1 MLKINKNISLITY
14 VLLVLCIFN
23 LSENLNFNN
32 IIFWGV
38 LFLVSYLFS
47 NIIFKYKSLF
57 IGLFAI
63 AALYIQLVI
72 DQYVMS
78 EEFFLNSLA
87 VLLIIKFSEL
97 SDKNNNLS
105 FNLICMIVAVASLIK
120 DQGII
125 SSFVSFSI
133 IILLVINMYFIQ
145 QKELLEFSYKNI
157 LKYLGFGLSIFPFI
171 IIFYLIFPRA
181 EINFRLFD
189 NSASSLGIPDKIR
202 LGSFSQFSNSDEEIF
217 TLINNDYRQDD
228 LYFRVKIFDYMEEN
242 QSWRPSSSYFLF
254 SKFKDDFKISD
265 KIDLNN
271 SYQIILE
278 PYKKKWIPSL
288 KNSQLVNENIKI
300 TKDLFNETFISKDL
314 IDRKKRIKFNN
325 IKTTFDLDEEIKSY
339 YTLLPKTISN
349 ELKLW
354 VKKNNNSTKEDFIN
368 KIYDRFSNGSY
379 FYNLS
384 PKKTSINNYENFFF
398 NDKEGYCEYYASTFV
413 LLARLAGL
421 PSRVVTGYYGGE
433 LNEVGNFYS
442 FKQKDTHAWAEVWF
456 DDKGWVRIDPTKA
469 IPKENIINSLN
480 NVITTNDFSSN
491 GLLSSKFIKTLG
503 FYFNYLDF
511 VWTQHLLSYDDKERK
526 NFIERVLNLQFSK
539 IFIWIFAPLLI
550 YILVRLILSIN
561 SINLLKFRLFIILFG
576 KRKNLNILKSDTL
589 QQVYYKLSSND
600 KKKYKVFFKIF
611 EEEVYSNNKLG
622 FIKIFKLVF

>member
-32 IIFWGV
+32 IIFWGI
-38 LFLVSYLFS
+38 LFVISYIFS

-63 AALYIQLVI
+63 VALYIQLVI

-87 VLLIIKFSEL
+87 VLIIIKFSEL

-125 SSFVSFSI
+125 SSIVSFSI

-145 QKELLEFSYKNI
+145 QKELLEFSFKNI

-189 NSASSLGIPDKIR
+189 NSASSLGIPDTIS

-217 TLINNDYRQDD
+217 TLINNGYRQDD

-288 KNSQLVNENIKI
+288 KNSQ
-300 TKDLFNETFISKDL
+300 
-314 IDRKKRIKFNN
+314 
-325 IKTTFDLDEEIKSY
+325 
-339 YTLLPKTISN
+339 
-349 ELKLW
+349 
-354 VKKNNNSTKEDFIN
+354 
-368 KIYDRFSNGSY
+368 
-379 FYNLS
+379 
-384 PKKTSINNYENFFF
+384 
-398 NDKEGYCEYYASTFV
+398 
-413 LLARLAGL
+413 
-421 PSRVVTGYYGGE
+421 
-433 LNEVGNFYS
+433 
-442 FKQKDTHAWAEVWF
+442 
-456 DDKGWVRIDPTKA
+456 
-469 IPKENIINSLN
+469 
-480 NVITTNDFSSN
+480 
-491 GLLSSKFIKTLG
+491 
-503 FYFNYLDF
+503 
-511 VWTQHLLSYDDKERK
+511 
-526 NFIERVLNLQFSK
+526 
-539 IFIWIFAPLLI
+539 
-550 YILVRLILSIN
+550 
-561 SINLLKFRLFIILFG
+561 
-576 KRKNLNILKSDTL
+576 
-589 QQVYYKLSSND
+589 
-600 KKKYKVFFKIF
+600 
-611 EEEVYSNNKLG
+611 
-622 FIKIFKLVF
+622 

>member
-14 VLLVLCIFN
+14 ILLALCIFN

-32 IIFWGV
+32 IIFWV
-38 LFLVSYLFS
+38 LLFVISYLFS

-72 DQYVMS
+72 NQYVMS

-120 DQGII
+120 DQGIV

-145 QKELLEFSYKNI
+145 QKELLDFNYKNI

-189 NSASSLGIPDKIR
+189 NSASSLGIPDTIS

-254 SKFKDDFKISD
+254 SKFKDNFKISD

-278 PYKKKWIPSL
+278 PYNKKWIPSL

-314 IDRKKRIKFNN
+314 IDRKKQIKFNN
-325 IKTTFDLDEEIKSY
+325 IKTTFYLDEEIKSY

-349 ELKLW
+349 KLKLW
-354 VKKNNNSTKEDFIN
+354 VKNNNNSTKEDFIN

-384 PKKTSINNYENFFF
+384 PKQTSINNYENFFF
-398 NDKEGYCEYYASTFV
+398 NDKEGYCEYYAGTFV
-413 LLARLAGL
+413 LLARLAGV

-456 DDKGWVRIDPTKA
+456 DDKGWVRVDPTKA

-480 NVITTNDFSSN
+480 NVFNTNDLSSN
-491 GLLSSKFIKTLG
+491 GLLSSRFIKTLG

-511 VWTQHLLSYDDKERK
+511 VWTQHLLSYDDKQRK

-576 KRKNLNILKSDTL
+576 KRKNLKILKSDTL

-600 KKKYKVFFKIF
+600 KQKYKLFFKVF

>member
-14 VLLVLCIFN
+14 ILLALCIFN

-32 IIFWGV
+32 IIFWV
-38 LFLVSYLFS
+38 LLFVISYLFS

-63 AALYIQLVI
+63 TALYIQLVI
-72 DQYVMS
+72 NQYVMS

-120 DQGII
+120 DQGIV

-145 QKELLEFSYKNI
+145 QKELLDFNYKNI

-189 NSASSLGIPDKIR
+189 NSASSLGIPDTIS

-228 LYFRVKIFDYMEEN
+228 LYFRVKIFDYMEQN

-254 SKFKDDFKISD
+254 SKFKNHFKISD

-278 PYKKKWIPSL
+278 PYNKKWIPSL

-314 IDRKKRIKFNN
+314 IDRKKQIKFNN
-325 IKTTFDLDEEIKSY
+325 IKTTFYLDEEIKSY

-349 ELKLW
+349 KLKLW

-384 PKKTSINNYENFFF
+384 PKQTSINNYENFFF
-398 NDKEGYCEYYASTFV
+398 NDKEGYCEYYAGTFV
-413 LLARLAGL
+413 LLARLAGV

-456 DDKGWVRIDPTKA
+456 DDKGWVRVDPTKA

-480 NVITTNDFSSN
+480 NVFNTNDLSSN
-491 GLLSSKFIKTLG
+491 GLLSSRFIKTLG

-511 VWTQHLLSYDDKERK
+511 VWTQHLLSYDDKQRK

-576 KRKNLNILKSDTL
+576 KRKNLKILKSDTL

-600 KKKYKVFFKIF
+600 KQKYKLFFKVF